1 VEPGDGSWL
10 KTREG
15 SAVRTE
21 LRERMLTLAV
31 DLGIT
36 SVAVVWDRG
45 LVDWSVN
52 EVQVEIL
59 RWVYERISM
68 CLPADEVA
76 VVIADEPGGDRRDQ
90 REWLAETL
98 ELTDHGTEYVTP
110 DRVVLPIVTTHPITC
125 RTCSSP
131 TWWWARPR
139 PRWPATATRL
149 SSLRCSDSSL
159 TRTPM
164 ATRWCGDQAVPE
176 RLAESAPLG
185 LRGRQLLEGQD
196 EQRVEPAMAG
206 MALRGRRWAVVDRHE
221 RSGFF
226 PAESR
231 EWWLSLPRCTR
242 RRQPT
247 MRPRSTV
254 TWPPPTFSCAQD
266 DARRVEERRITG
278 DAAPQRRRSDKR
290 EHALLVHGIPR
301 RQVR

>member
-1 VEPGDGSWL
+1 MQLAFIDDSEEKQPRRAGLGHLVAVGGVVVPETAVAPYSIGLAGICQELGVPERTELKWSPGDGSWL

-159 TRTPM
+159 TRTLM
-164 ATRWCGDQAVPE
+164 ATRVV
-176 RLAESAPLG
+176 
-185 LRGRQLLEGQD
+185 RG
-196 EQRVEPAMAG
+196 
-206 MALRGRRWAVVDRHE
+206 
-221 RSGFF
+221 SSC
-226 PAESR
+226 SR
-231 EWWLSLPRCTR
+231 TTC
-242 RRQPT
+242 
-247 MRPRSTV
+247 
-254 TWPPPTFSCAQD
+254 
-266 DARRVEERRITG
+266 
-278 DAAPQRRRSDKR
+278 
-290 EHALLVHGIPR
+290 
-301 RQVR
+301 

>member
-1 VEPGDGSWL
+1 MQLAFIDDSEEKQPRRAGLGHLVAVGGVVVPEMAVAPYSIGLAGICQELGVPERTELKWSPGDGSWL

-110 DRVVLPIVTTHPITC
+110 DRVVLPIVTTPSHHVPHLQLADLVVGATTAAVAGNRYALKLVPLLRQLAHKNAYGYAGGAGIKLFPNDLLNLHHWAFGEDSYWKV
-125 RTCSSP
+125 RTNSGWSLPWREWPYADDGGLSSTATSAPASSP
-131 TWWWARPR
+131 P
-139 PRWPATATRL
+139 
-149 SSLRCSDSSL
+149 S
-159 TRTPM
+159 
-164 ATRWCGDQAVPE
+164 
-176 RLAESAPLG
+176 
-185 LRGRQLLEGQD
+185 RG
-196 EQRVEPAMAG
+196 
-206 MALRGRRWAVVDRHE
+206 
-221 RSGFF
+221 SG
-226 PAESR
+226 
-231 EWWLSLPRCTR
+231 
-242 RRQPT
+242 
-247 MRPRSTV
+247 
-254 TWPPPTFSCAQD
+254 
-266 DARRVEERRITG
+266 G
-278 DAAPQRRRSDKR
+278 
-290 EHALLVHGIPR
+290 
-301 RQVR
+301 